1 MKNKAVFLMGGAV
14 GYVLGTRAGRQQFE
28 KIKVQAQKVWENPKV
43 QETVSGVQE
52 QASGFV
58 REKAPEL
65 KDKLPFGGGSG
76 NGQHAADAATGSP
89 SNTPDEL
96 GTFTTTGTDETET
109 SPGTNGTGRI

>member
-52 QASGFV
+52 QATGFV
-58 REKAPEL
+58 KEKAPEL
-65 KDKLPFGGGSG
+65 KDKLPFGGGG
-76 NGQHAADAATGSP
+76 GQHAADASTGSP
-89 SNTPDEL
+89 TGTPDEL
-96 GTFTTTGTDETET
+96 GTFTTAGTDETET
-109 SPGTNGTGRI
+109 TVNGTQRL

>member
-43 QETVSGVQE
+43 QETVAGVQE

-58 REKAPEL
+58 KEKGPEL
-65 KDKLPFGGGSG
+65 REKLPFGGSSG
-76 NGQHAADAATGSP
+76 GGQHAADAATGSP
-89 SNTPDEL
+89 SHTPDEL
-96 GTFTTTGTDETET
+96 GTFTTAGTDETET
-109 SPGTNGTGRI
+109 TPGVNGTHRI